1 MHKSVIYLL
10 IALLLTSTGG
20 YYFYEQQR
28 SKPAGLIRLHII
40 ANSNTFYDQ
49 ALKYRVKDRI
59 VSEMSPAFSQATDLE
74 AARQIADVN
83 LATIQK
89 ITEEEIKRRGF
100 NYPVK
105 VVRGNY
111 YFPAKKYNVQARD
124 SIKSLTLP
132 PGRYEAVRVII
143 GSGEGANW
151 WCVLYP
157 PLCFV
162 DLQQAAPPVVLP
174 AASAAQEQSIE
185 KITENNIVEKS
196 QKPQIKYRFRL
207 FELIKKTLHT
217 RVIFNK

>member
-1 MHKSVIYLL
+1 MRKSIIYLL
-10 IALLLTSTGG
+10 IALLLISTSG
-20 YYFYEQQR
+20 YYLYEQQR
-28 SKPAGLIRLHII
+28 TKPTDLIRLHII

-49 ALKYRVKDRI
+49 SLKYHIKDRI
-59 VSEMSPAFSQATDLE
+59 VSEMSPAFSQATDLKE
-74 AARQIADVN
+74 ARQVADAN
-83 LATIQK
+83 SSAIQK
-89 ITEEEIKRRGF
+89 IAEEEIKRRGF

-111 YFPAKKYNVQARD
+111 YFPAKKYTVQAEE

-162 DLQQAAPPVVLP
+162 DLQQAAPPMILP
-174 AASAAQEQSIE
+174 AASAAPEQII
-185 KITENNIVEKS
+185 KKTTDHPITEKS
-196 QKPQIKYRFRL
+196 QKPQIEYRFRL
-207 FELIKKTLHT
+207 FEMLKQVL
-217 RVIFNK
+217 N